1 MGNFQ
6 LKINVTPEDIPGLD
20 DVHKRDCAD
29 VLRGIINN
37 VFKYTLIFSL
47 GVMAFFG
54 VYSLFSLT
62 YLMRMNDILPQM
74 PMFMPILGLAVF
86 IFEFISGTMKKWA
99 LIVQILLNIALT
111 VTSAAT
117 LQTLWLVPFA
127 LYSAAVH
134 FKLLKLL
141 PIHKALSQQQGYP
154 EFMSLTVKD
163 EIPKGNKSDIV

>member
-1 MGNFQ
+1 MGKFQ
-6 LKINVTPEDIPGLD
+6 LKINVAPEDIPGLD

-29 VLRGIINN
+29 VLRGIINS

-74 PMFMPILGLAVF
+74 PMFMPILGVVIF
-86 IFEFISGTMKKWA
+86 FFEFISGTMRKWA

-111 VTSAAT
+111 VTVAAT
-117 LQTLWLVPFA
+117 LQTVWIVPFA
-127 LYSAAVH
+127 LYSVGAH
-134 FKLLKLL
+134 FKLLTLL
-141 PIHKALSQQQGYP
+141 PIHKVLSQQHGYP
-154 EFMSLTVKD
+154 EFTPLPAKD
-163 EIPKGNKSDIV
+163 EIAAGNKSDIG